1 MQEQAHLGTMKEP
14 VERPGPIERKSH
26 IERRRQ
32 RRERIDAAVE
42 LIWRDEAG
50 QRRFECARIV
60 DYSLGG
66 AGIASPQPAPISSC
80 LILRAPGIGTVALSQ
95 VRNCCWRRTQYRLG
109 IEFMEKAATDPPDT
123 AAEPDHHEL
132 LRAGV
137 AGDYDRVDR
146 LYRVLAVR
154 YHPDNPETGNSEV
167 YLRIGEAYRILAA
180 SQSQTHGTGVEKPA
194 TGSGWQEGIRELDD
208 KKVAVLAMLYQ
219 RRMSDFRN
227 AVVSAMELESLTG
240 LPAVEVGFIL
250 WYLREKGAVNLCDGS
265 SDYAISA
272 TGVDILG
279 RHSDLFR
286 QAVK

>member
-1 MQEQAHLGTMKEP
+1 
-14 VERPGPIERKSH
+14 
-26 IERRRQ
+26 
-32 RRERIDAAVE
+32 

-66 AGIASPQPAPISSC
+66 AGIASPQPVPVSSC

-109 IEFMEKAATDPPDT
+109 IEFMEKAAAEPPDT

-137 AGDYDRVDR
+137 AGDYERVDR
-146 LYRVLAVR
+146 LHRELAVR
-154 YHPDNPETGNSEV
+154 YHPENPETGNSEV
-167 YLRIGEAYRILAA
+167 YLRIGEAYRIL
-180 SQSQTHGTGVEKPA
+180 STSRPHPPA
-194 TGSGWQEGIRELDD
+194 TGMEKSGTGFGWQAGIRELDD
-208 KKVAVLAMLYQ
+208 KKVAVLATLYE
-219 RRMSDFRN
+219 RRMSDYRN
-227 AVVSAMELESLTG
+227 AVVSPMELESLTG
-240 LPAVEVGFIL
+240 LPAEEVGFIL
-250 WYLREKGAVNLCDGS
+250 WYLREKGAVTLCDGS

-279 RHSDLFR
+279 RHSDLPR